1 MSRELFK
8 EGGELNATRID
19 QDQYRLTIRIPE
31 GDDGRSARECPAD
44 NCSPGYFKVKP
55 GTGII
60 ESHLVAYCPYCR
72 HEDDPNNFFSSEQ
85 LRYAKDMIAREVHG
99 GVSKMIR
106 ESLGLGPSGRKTF
119 GGGLISMKMSFTEGS
134 KPTVRRPM
142 EEEVRRDVICPHCGL
157 DHSVFGL
164 ATWCADCGNDIFL
177 AHIEAEFSVVRLML
191 SDIDRRRESLGKR
204 IAAKDIEN
212 CLEDI
217 VSILEAAQRALVR
230 RHLIRLGKSDDETDR
245 FWKKIGNS
253 FQSLKRSEELY
264 QNEFGISLK
273 EHLSTYEFDEL
284 SSVLEKRHPITH
296 NLGVIDRKYLERARL
311 DEDEGKEILV
321 TMPEID
327 SAIIATMKV
336 LTALHSKLFKEQFDE
351 D

>member
-1 MSRELFK
+1 MSRDLFK
-8 EGGELNATRID
+8 GGGELNATCID
-19 QDQYRLTIRIPE
+19 QDQYRLTIKIPE
-31 GDDGRSARECPAD
+31 GDDGRSARECHSD

-60 ESHLVAYCPYCR
+60 ENHLVAYCPYCR
-72 HEDDPNNFFSSEQ
+72 HEDDPSNFFSSEQ
-85 LRYAKDMIAREVHG
+85 LRYAKDMIVREAHDG
-99 GVSKMIR
+99 ISQMIR
-106 ESLGLGPSGRKTF
+106 ESLGLSSSGRKTF
-119 GGGLISMKMSFTEGS
+119 GGGLISMEMSFTEGS
-134 KPTVRRPM
+134 KPIVQRPM

-164 ATWCADCGNDIFL
+164 ATWCADCGKDIFMTHVETEL
-177 AHIEAEFSVVRLML
+177 SVVRLML
-191 SDIDRRRESLGKR
+191 TDIDRRRESLGER

-230 RHLIRLGKSDDETDR
+230 RHLIRLGKSDEETDR
-245 FWKKIGNS
+245 FWKKIGNG
-253 FQSLKRSEELY
+253 FQNLKRSEELY
-264 QNEFGISLK
+264 QNEFGLSLK
-273 EHLSTYEFDEL
+273 EQLSIHEFDEL

-296 NLGVIDRKYLERARL
+296 NLGVIDRKYLERARS

-321 TMPEID
+321 TAPEID
-327 SAIIATMKV
+327 SAIITTMKV

-351 D
+351 N